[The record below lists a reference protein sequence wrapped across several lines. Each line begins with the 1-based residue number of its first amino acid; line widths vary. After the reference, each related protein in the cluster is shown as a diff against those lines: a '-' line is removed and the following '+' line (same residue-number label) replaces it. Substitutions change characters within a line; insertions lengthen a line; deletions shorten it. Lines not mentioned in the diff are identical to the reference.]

1 MGNMIKATV
10 RIRGTRPHL
19 WNHFSVD
26 MLGSSDGTR
35 KAKSEGSAGNDP
47 TEWQRNHL
55 VTPDGRLYDEP
66 TYIFGCIREGAKHTK
81 KGRGSIQPT
90 VSATLQVL
98 DDEIVF
104 NRNMPASL
112 TQDRKEPVY
121 LDVRGVNNP
130 KTRAK
135 NVRYRIA
142 ASPGWE
148 TEFTI
153 MWDRT
158 LVSVGEMRAVLNDAG
173 NLVGIGDGRAIGF
186 GRFEVIGFE
195 TDGA

>member
-1 MGNMIKATV
+1 MANMVKATV

-26 MLGSSDGTR
+26 MLAPATGRPDRTG
-35 KAKSEGSAGNDP
+35 GSAGNNPD
-47 TEWQRNHL
+47 EWQRSHL
-55 VTPDGRLYDEP
+55 ARPDGRLYDEP

-81 KGRGSIQPT
+81 KGRGSIQPV

-104 NRNMPASL
+104 NRSMPDTL
-112 TQDRKEPVY
+112 TQDRAQPVY

-135 NVRYRIA
+135 NARYRVA

-148 TEFTI
+148 TEFHI

-158 LVSVGEMRAVLNDAG
+158 LVSTNEMRAVLNDAG
-173 NLVGIGDGRAIGF
+173 ALVGIGDGRAIGF

-195 TDGA
+195 TDN